1 MMERPVPPHA
11 RKQTDAHCA
20 WRAWRASRTLRCAA
34 GWVVMLMLAA
44 VALPATAEPRD
55 MATSDPSAPDGQR
68 AFSTRHAHFAP
79 AAWRELPGWH
89 DDDLS
94 DAWRAFLQSCTALGR
109 RPVWEA
115 PCARARGVGQGND
128 TLRAFFEREFV
139 LYEILNADRTPDGV
153 ITGYYEPLLAG
164 SRTRQGAFVHPV
176 YGQPADLLT
185 LDVRLWP
192 KPLRGQPVAARL
204 EGRLV
209 IPVPN
214 GTAPYVIEADGLAP
228 DARDKKLRL
237 RLDGHRLVPYF
248 SRAEIERDGLARAPV
263 LAWVDNAAALYSM
276 QIQGSGKI
284 RLPEGGTLRLAFA
297 EQNGRPFRP
306 SGVSGAGNTNKHRI
320 TTRGLSIDLPDDEDD
335 ASQGAA
341 DPREVAEPLTRGR
354 RGSAPAAVSDAD
366 VERMIELL
374 AGGGEGSGQ
383 GSGQGGRP
391 IGKPAAAGVPA
402 TPIPPIPPTMAHRE
416 SPPSATIRPGRAEST
431 PAEPMIFARPSV
443 QALAAI
449 SADPSYV
456 FFREIPDGPGGPIG
470 ALGVPLTA
478 GRSVAV
484 DPRTTPL
491 GFPVF
496 LATSRPGDKS
506 QFNRLMMAQDTGGAI
521 RGAVRADYFW
531 GFGADAYA
539 QAARMKESGRMWLLM
554 PTGQQVAAR
563 DQALLTRGS
572 TDPAA
577 MPDCVVADPE
587 LCVEDR

>member
-1 MMERPVPPHA
+1 
-11 RKQTDAHCA
+11 
-20 WRAWRASRTLRCAA
+20 
-34 GWVVMLMLAA
+34 
-44 VALPATAEPRD
+44 
-55 MATSDPSAPDGQR
+55 
-68 AFSTRHAHFAP
+68 
-79 AAWRELPGWH
+79 
-89 DDDLS
+89 
-94 DAWRAFLQSCTALGR
+94 
-109 RPVWEA
+109 
-115 PCARARGVGQGND
+115 
-128 TLRAFFEREFV
+128 
-139 LYEILNADRTPDGV
+139 
-153 ITGYYEPLLAG
+153 
-164 SRTRQGAFVHPV
+164 
-176 YGQPADLLT
+176 
-185 LDVRLWP
+185 
-192 KPLRGQPVAARL
+192 
-204 EGRLV
+204 
-209 IPVPN
+209 
-214 GTAPYVIEADGLAP
+214 
-228 DARDKKLRL
+228 
-237 RLDGHRLVPYF
+237 
-248 SRAEIERDGLARAPV
+248 
-263 LAWVDNAAALYSM
+263 LYSM

-306 SGVSGAGNTNKHRI
+306 SGVASAGHTNKHRI

-335 ASQGAA
+335 VAPSAS

-354 RGSAPAAVSDAD
+354 RASAPAAVSDAD
-366 VERMIELL
+366 VELMIDLL
-374 AGGGEGSGQ
+374 ARGGQ
-383 GSGQGGRP
+383 GSGQGSKQGGLP
-391 IGKPAAAGVPA
+391 NGKPAAASLPA
-402 TPIPPIPPTMAHRE
+402 APIPPTTARPE
-416 SPPSATIRPGRAEST
+416 SPPTATPRPARAEST
-431 PAEPMIFARPSV
+431 PAEPMTFALPSA

-539 QAARMKESGRMWLLM
+539 QATRMKESGRMWLLM
-554 PTGQQVAAR
+554 PAGQQVAAR
-563 DQALLTRGS
+563 DQAQLTRGNA
-572 TDPAA
+572 DPAA